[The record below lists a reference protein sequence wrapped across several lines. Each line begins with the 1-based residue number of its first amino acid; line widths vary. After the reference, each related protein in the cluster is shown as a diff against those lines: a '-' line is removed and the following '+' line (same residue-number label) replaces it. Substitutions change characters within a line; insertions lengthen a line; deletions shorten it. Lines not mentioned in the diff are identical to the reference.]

1 MIKWFRRRKVRK
13 LIKEIF
19 RVSRSFI
26 LECNKQNCEEIIAA
40 LQDLLADYANKY
52 GKDDIYYHY
61 IGRLEYFKLIGGWKV
76 K

>member
-1 MIKWFRRRKVRK
+1 MINWFHRRKDRK
-13 LIKEIF
+13 FMRDVF
-19 RVSRSFI
+19 RLSKRFI
-26 LECNKQNCEEIIAA
+26 LNCNKQNCEEIIAA

-61 IGRLEYFKLIGGWKV
+61 IGRLEYFKLIGDWK